1 MTTIGSIRNSNNLD
15 VRWPSQVLLD
25 AIGFQSR
32 VRGRVEDYLK
42 ERGIEELSM
51 MEFMDLFLPCA
62 SQSIDDYMDFW
73 RYVPILRQSQFGPY
87 LHDSALLTLTK
98 VEFGPVFS
106 SEWASRICKLK
117 LYELRERP
125 TNKRLQSITKKY
137 SGR

>member
-62 SQSIDDYMDFW
+62 SQSIDD
-73 RYVPILRQSQFGPY
+73 
-87 LHDSALLTLTK
+87 
-98 VEFGPVFS
+98 
-106 SEWASRICKLK
+106 
-117 LYELRERP
+117 
-125 TNKRLQSITKKY
+125 
-137 SGR
+137 